1 MTIDHERVRDNV
13 RKADTE
19 DLLDRLTVYRAG
31 MEPEALEIVE
41 EELRSR
47 GVDAA
52 QIQAHEEK
60 REKEVLWAEP
70 GLARAC
76 SFCHQPAV
84 AQGWTWQHIFFGRV
98 PLFPRRASFC
108 PEHLDRR
115 IGAGASSDSPES

>member
-13 RKADTE
+13 HKADTE

-31 MEPEALEIVE
+31 MEPEALEIIE

-52 QIQAHEEK
+52 QIEAHEEK
-60 REKEVLWAEP
+60 RGKEVVWAEP
-70 GLARAC
+70 GLAQAC

-84 AQGWTWQHIFFGRV
+84 ARGWTWQHIFFGRV

-108 PEHLDRR
+108 AEHLSRR
-115 IGAGASSDSPES
+115 IGAATNPDSPES